1 MGGYLSR
8 LTPIVPLPAPERQ
21 SGVVL
26 VGCRRMAGHV
36 EMENAPPI
44 VANDKE
50 AIKHTEGD
58 GGHREEVHGRD
69 GFAVVAER

>member
-1 MGGYLSR
+1 
-8 LTPIVPLPAPERQ
+8 
-21 SGVVL
+21 
-26 VGCRRMAGHV
+26 MAGHV

-58 GGHREEVHGRD
+58 GGHREDRARQNLEEGESKMR
-69 GFAVVAER
+69 R